1 MREIGFIT
9 LLPETFGVF
18 INNSNVGTIRK
29 HGDVFQFTLGKSR
42 KPMDSE
48 ALRAIALKLEVMN
61 GKIQ

>member
-18 INNSNVGTIRK
+18 IDNSNVGTIRK

-42 KPMDSE
+42 KPDLAPLTTGGRGDS
-48 ALRAIALKLEVMN
+48 I
-61 GKIQ
+61 